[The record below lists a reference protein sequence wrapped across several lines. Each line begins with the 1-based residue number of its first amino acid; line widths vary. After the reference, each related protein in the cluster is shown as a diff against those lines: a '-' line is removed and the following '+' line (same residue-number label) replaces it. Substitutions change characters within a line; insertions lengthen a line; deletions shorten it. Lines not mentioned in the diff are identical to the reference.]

1 MDQITI
7 QTLFL
12 IVIGILSIFIIDN
25 QAYTRLIEKELCEIR
40 EQLEKKIEELNSSN
54 EVLKN
59 ENNELTRE
67 IVFQNDKLSNIIKD
81 ANELLIT
88 AELPALVKI

>member
-7 QTLFL
+7 QILFMV
-12 IVIGILSIFIIDN
+12 VIGILSIFIIDN
-25 QAYTRLIEKELCEIR
+25 QAYTRLIEKELFEIR

-54 EVLKN
+54 EDLKN
-59 ENNELTRE
+59 ENNELSRE